1 MKIWKTEKI
10 VYFNT
15 KIPKKINN
23 KLISNTINNSNNEI
37 KNPKHNLTSKF
48 SLNKKIKLFKVETF
62 EEYDPDE
69 DKTPNSG
76 KWTLK
81 EQIQFLQ
88 ALDKFGM
95 KWKKFRKIIKTRTKN
110 QIRSH
115 NQKLFKRLKNC
126 KDEELGIDFTSDKIK
141 NMNDIIKHIKSV
153 NKNFD
158 VVNILLYIS
167 GKYSSNV
174 ITKNSNIIE
183 KTVNINNIFENDI
196 KSNTNNEIN
205 LNKVPDINKVNN
217 LSKEANKQLINN
229 YFDNNNNSFRQNKNI
244 FNSNIYNLMNNFI
257 DDKMI
262 INFVNNINNN
272 INNNIILDSNNQNLN
287 NDYLSN
293 YNKNNSLNNNISE
306 NDSLI
311 KNNNANDYINSN
323 KNKI

>member
-81 EQIQFLQ
+81 EQIQFFQ
-88 ALDKFGM
+88 ALDKFGV
-95 KWKKFRKIIKTRTKN
+95 KWKKFGKIIKTRTAG

-115 NQKLFKRLKNC
+115 CQKFFKRLKNC
-126 KDEELGIDFTSDKIK
+126 KDEELGIDFTSDNIK
-141 NMNDIIKHIKSV
+141 NMNDVINHIKSV

-158 VVNILLYIS
+158 IVSILLYIS
-167 GKYSSNV
+167 GKCSSN
-174 ITKNSNIIE
+174 INKKKSNLIE

-205 LNKVPDINKVNN
+205 LNKIIDINEVNN
-217 LSKEANKQLINN
+217 LFKNKQQLINT
-229 YFDNNNNSFRQNKNI
+229 YSDINNNYFRQNKN
-244 FNSNIYNLMNNFI
+244 YLMNNFI
-257 DDKMI
+257 NNGMI
-262 INFVNNINNN
+262 MNFVNN
-272 INNNIILDSNNQNLN
+272 INNNIILDSNNQNNL
-287 NDYLSN
+287 LK
-293 YNKNNSLNNNISE
+293 NKISE

-311 KNNNANDYINSN
+311 KNNNANYYININST
-323 KNKI
+323 KNRTSKGY